1 MPLHIS
7 DLWKTVHIF
16 TDFCKY
22 LLLMKQVEKAACRE
36 LALLP
41 ILLRIITTQI
51 YSKENLDFIMTSK

>member
-1 MPLHIS
+1 
-7 DLWKTVHIF
+7 
-16 TDFCKY
+16 
-22 LLLMKQVEKAACRE
+22 MKQVEKAACRE